1 MINAKTFKE
10 GILSFA
16 EKVENTDKLMITKEN
31 IINVEKFIKTSLLE
45 NQKPKKAPN
54 AFLIFKNSVK
64 NTVSEDDLKGR
75 GALARV
81 AKQRW
86 DSLDDSEREPYIQEY
101 NALKER
107 QDCLLENYY
116 NYYGISVSEI
126 DAFKKK
132 TTSKKPS
139 INPDGTK
146 KKRGR
151 PRKDSTTTTKN
162 SKTKTKTKTKVEIE
176 SDDDDDE
183 ETGFVNIEYDGNEYL
198 WDKSTNEVFDESGM
212 GVGRKTKNGIAFC

>member
-1 MINAKTFKE
+1 MDGF
-10 GILSFA
+10 LSFA
-16 EKVENTDKLMITKEN
+16 ESVDTDKHVITKEN
-31 IINVEKFIKTSLLE
+31 INNVEKFIKTSLLE

-54 AFLIFKNSVK
+54 AFLIFKNTVK
-64 NTVSEDDLKGR
+64 NTASKEEMKGR

-81 AKQRW
+81 AKERW
-86 DSLDDSEREPYIQEY
+86 DSMNDSDREPYIQEY
-101 NALKER
+101 NTLKDR
-107 QDCLLENYY
+107 QESLLDNYY
-116 NYYGISVSEI
+116 NYYGISVSEV

-132 TTSKKPS
+132 TTLKKPS
-139 INPDGTK
+139 LNPDGTK

-151 PRKDSTTTTKN
+151 PRKDGSTTSTTTKN
-162 SKTKTKTKTKVEIE
+162 SKSKTKTNNEPEVE
-176 SDDDDDE
+176 SDDE